1 MLIWLIFH
9 SIFVFP
15 PIFLLPI
22 VQKWLTENPEAG
34 GGHHFSSGSIQSS
47 TDKKSE
53 HSPDGNEEPPVE
65 FSADKPKED

>member
-1 MLIWLIFH
+1 MLVWIIFH

-34 GGHHFSSGSIQSS
+34 GGHHFSTGSLPAS
-47 TDKKSE
+47 DKKSE
-53 HSPDGNEEPPVE
+53 NSPDGNEEPPIE
-65 FSADKPKED
+65 FNANKVKEE